1 MLRRRGKGEGWV
13 GRLELAKATIIY
25 RINKV
30 LLHNTGNY
38 IQNSIRNHN
47 GLEYLSMYLNHTAI
61 EQSTIL
67 YINSTSIKLG
77 GFFFKNSSLRS
88 QTKREREAKL

>member
-1 MLRRRGKGEGWV
+1 
-13 GRLELAKATIIY
+13 
-25 RINKV
+25 
-30 LLHNTGNY
+30 
-38 IQNSIRNHN
+38 
-47 GLEYLSMYLNHTAI
+47 MYLNHTAI

-77 GFFFKNSSLRS
+77 VFFLNSSLRS